1 MSDTTNLNDQM
12 LSAINLLQ
20 ESQEWKNFKEA
31 LIKWAKTFWEKIK
44 DAMIKVVQAFKKL
57 IMLNKA
63 YKENPKLAKLAR
75 SKKNRVAKKNIRR
88 LWKIA
93 ERGSRA

>member
-1 MSDTTNLNDQM
+1 MNNTTNQILRK
-12 LSAINLLQ
+12 
-20 ESQEWKNFKEA
+20 SQEWENLKETF
-31 LIKWAKTFWEKIK
+31 IEWAKAFWEKIK

-63 YKENPKLAKLAR
+63 YKENPKLAKLAC
-75 SKKNRVAKKNIRR
+75 SKKKRVAKKNIRR

>member
-1 MSDTTNLNDQM
+1 MSGATNLNDQM
-12 LSAINLLQ
+12 ISAINLLQ

-31 LIKWAKTFWEKIK
+31 LIKWANTWWEKLK
-44 DAMIKVVQAFKKL
+44 DTMARVVQAFKKL

-63 YKENPKLAKLAR
+63 YKENPKLAKLAC
-75 SKKNRVAKKNIRR
+75 SKKKRVAKKNIRR

>member
-1 MSDTTNLNDQM
+1 MNNTTNQILR
-12 LSAINLLQ
+12 
-20 ESQEWKNFKEA
+20 ESQECENFKET
-31 LIKWAKTFWEKIK
+31 LIEWAKAFWEKIK

-63 YKENPKLAKLAR
+63 YKENPKLAKLAC
-75 SKKNRVAKKNIRR
+75 SKKKRVAKKNIRR

-93 ERGSRA
+93 ERGSKG